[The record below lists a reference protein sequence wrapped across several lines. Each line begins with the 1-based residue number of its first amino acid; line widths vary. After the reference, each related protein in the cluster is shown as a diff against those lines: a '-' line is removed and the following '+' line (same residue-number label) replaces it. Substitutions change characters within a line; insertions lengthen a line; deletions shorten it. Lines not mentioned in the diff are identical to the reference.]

1 MGRVASGT
9 SSYRNP
15 EPVFVDKSSHF
26 LYCFFRKQTS
36 HSDFLSTFVTY

>member
-1 MGRVASGT
+1 MGAWLHGT
-9 SSYRNP
+9 SSYRHP